1 MFKRSVP
8 LAALVSFSMLL
19 LTAPASAQ
27 PFIEAAPA
35 QLEYGA
41 VDLHFGGNPQQNVKF
56 TNNTSGT
63 LLVTAAELSGA
74 DPSGFQIVND
84 GCTGNFVGAGENCS
98 LEVVFTPGARGAY
111 AATLALLTLDE
122 SAGEVSA
129 EVPISASAA
138 TGTPSPSPSQLT
150 FSPIPYNPPE
160 SFEGENNE
168 SQSLDIQNSSDFGT
182 QLQSVSIT
190 GPDAADFAVEWGNC
204 ENDQM
209 GPSNSC
215 GMGIRFR
222 PSATGARTASLVV
235 QSDSADGPIVVPLS
249 GEGLHGPQMTL
260 DTTQALLGNVALG
273 HSAQHTFTVTN
284 TGDYLLYIQRSFLVT
299 GTPLMFPVRADSCS
313 GRILSPSES
322 CAVTVGFQ
330 PTTLG
335 EKSAAMLFITNTPA
349 INVAGIDGI
358 GIQGADEAD
367 PSLSMPPLSTPA
379 PATPAPAPA
388 PVSAAVTAGAAQAP
402 TLPSPLTAAT
412 RAAPL
417 QAARPRH
424 ARPRRRRAVPGERA
438 RLRNAE
444 LPRTG
449 RHRARFRQRLRRGR
463 SRARLGDEQAP
474 RRPGHA
480 RADPAH
486 APRRR
491 TAEAARAPAGAR
503 RRRRARRR
511 RDRRSAQLDDEA
523 RRRRRRLAALRPAR
537 PSGRPPGRPCG
548 GPPAGAHAGMR

>member
-8 LAALVSFSMLL
+8 LAALVSFAMLPL
-19 LTAPASAQ
+19 AAPASAQ
-27 PFIEAAPA
+27 PPVEASPA

-56 TNNTSGT
+56 TNDTSGT
-63 LLVTAAELSGA
+63 LHVTAAELSGA
-74 DPSGFQIVND
+74 DPSSFQIVND
-84 GCTGNFVGAGENCS
+84 SCTGNFVGAGENCS
-98 LEVVFTPGARGAY
+98 LEVVFKPGARGAY
-111 AATLALLTLDE
+111 TATLVLLTLDE

-138 TGTPSPSPSQLT
+138 TGTPSPSASQLT
-150 FSPIPYNPPE
+150 FSPIPYNPPQ

-168 SQSLDIQNSSDFGT
+168 SESLNIQNSSDFGT

-190 GPDAADFAVEWGNC
+190 GPDASDFAVEWGNC
-204 ENDQM
+204 ENDEM

-222 PSATGARTASLVV
+222 PSATGVRTASLVV
-235 QSDSADGPIVVPLS
+235 QSDSPAGPIVVPLS

-388 PVSAAVTAGAAQAP
+388 PAPAAVTGGAAQPP
-402 TLPSPLTAAT
+402 TLPSALT
-412 RAAPL
+412 
-417 QAARPRH
+417 
-424 ARPRRRRAVPGERA
+424 
-438 RLRNAE
+438 
-444 LPRTG
+444 
-449 RHRARFRQRLRRGR
+449 
-463 SRARLGDEQAP
+463 
-474 RRPGHA
+474 
-480 RADPAH
+480 
-486 APRRR
+486 
-491 TAEAARAPAGAR
+491 AARAPRLYKLLGRATLDPGADVQCPASALDCETLSFLVPAGTARDSGSGFGEAAAVLGSATGKLRGGQGMHVRIPLTRHAVARLKRRGRMQVRVGVVVFADGAIVSQHSWTMKVTAAGAV
-503 RRRRARRR
+503 
-511 RDRRSAQLDDEA
+511 SL
-523 RRRRRRLAALRPAR
+523 L
-537 PSGRPPGRPCG
+537 
-548 GPPAGAHAGMR
+548 

>member
-8 LAALVSFSMLL
+8 LVALVSFAMLL
-19 LTAPASAQ
+19 VVGPASAQ

-56 TNNTSGT
+56 TNNTPGT
-63 LLVTAAELSGA
+63 LQVTAAELSGA
-74 DPSGFQIVND
+74 DPSSFQIVND

-98 LEVVFTPGARGAY
+98 LEVVFKPNARSAY
-111 AATLALLTLDE
+111 AATLVLLALDE

-150 FSPIPYNPPE
+150 FSPIPYNPPQ
-160 SFEGENNE
+160 SFEGENSE
-168 SQSLDIQNSSDFGT
+168 SESLSIQNSSDFGT
-182 QLQSVSIT
+182 QLESVSIT

-204 ENDQM
+204 ENNLM
-209 GPSNSC
+209 APSNSC

-222 PSATGARTASLVV
+222 PSATGVRTASLVV
-235 QSDSADGPIVVPLS
+235 QSDSAAGPIVVPLS

-273 HSAQHTFTVTN
+273 DSAQHTFTVTN

-322 CAVTVGFQ
+322 CSVTVDFQ

-358 GIQGADEAD
+358 GVRGADEAD
-367 PSLSMPPLSTPA
+367 PSLSMPLLSTPA
-379 PATPAPAPA
+379 PGAPVPPAAPAAAPAPA
-388 PVSAAVTAGAAQAP
+388 ANPAPTPAQALTAGRAPRLYRLLGRATLDPGADVQCPVAAKDCETLSFVVPAGAP
-402 TLPSPLTAAT
+402 RGSLSGFGQTPAVLGSATARLRSGQGAHVRIPLTRHARTLLKRRGRMQVRVGVVVFADGAIVSQHSWTMKLTAAG
-412 RAAPL
+412 
-417 QAARPRH
+417 
-424 ARPRRRRAVPGERA
+424 AVS
-438 RLRNAE
+438 L
-444 LPRTG
+444 L
-449 RHRARFRQRLRRGR
+449 
-463 SRARLGDEQAP
+463 
-474 RRPGHA
+474 
-480 RADPAH
+480 
-486 APRRR
+486 
-491 TAEAARAPAGAR
+491 
-503 RRRRARRR
+503 
-511 RDRRSAQLDDEA
+511 
-523 RRRRRRLAALRPAR
+523 
-537 PSGRPPGRPCG
+537 
-548 GPPAGAHAGMR
+548 

>member
-8 LAALVSFSMLL
+8 LAALVSFAMLL
-19 LTAPASAQ
+19 VAAPASAQ

-56 TNNTSGT
+56 TNNTPGT
-63 LLVTAAELSGA
+63 LHVTAAELSGA
-74 DPSGFQIVND
+74 DPSSFQIVND

-98 LEVVFTPGARGAY
+98 LEVVFKPTARGAY
-111 AATLALLTLDE
+111 AATLVLLTLDE

-160 SFEGENNE
+160 SFEGENRE
-168 SQSLDIQNSSDFGT
+168 SESLNIQNSSDFGT
-182 QLQSVSIT
+182 QLESISIT

-204 ENDQM
+204 ENNQM
-209 GPSNSC
+209 GPNNSC

-222 PSATGARTASLVV
+222 PSATGVRTASLVV
-235 QSDSADGPIVVPLS
+235 QSDSAAGPIVVPLS
-249 GEGLHGPQMTL
+249 GEGLHGPQMTF

-273 HSAQHTFTVTN
+273 ASAQHTFTVTN

-299 GTPLMFPVRADSCS
+299 GTPLMFPVLADTCS

-358 GIQGADEAD
+358 GVPGADEAD
-367 PSLSMPPLSTPA
+367 PSLATPLVSTPA
-379 PATPAPAPA
+379 PITSVPPPAPPTATAPD
-388 PVSAAVTAGAAQAP
+388 AAQAP
-402 TLPSPLTAAT
+402 TPP
-412 RAAPL
+412 
-417 QAARPRH
+417 QALSA
-424 ARPRRRRAVPGERA
+424 G
-438 RLRNAE
+438 
-444 LPRTG
+444 
-449 RHRARFRQRLRRGR
+449 
-463 SRARLGDEQAP
+463 
-474 RRPGHA
+474 
-480 RADPAH
+480 H
-486 APRRR
+486 APRLYRLLGHA
-491 TAEAARAPAGAR
+491 TLDPGADVQCPVAARDCETLSFVVPAGAR
-503 RRRRARRR
+503 GSASGFGQTPAVLGSATARLHSGQGAHVRIPLTRHARTLLKRRGRMQVRVGVVVLA
-511 RDRRSAQLDDEA
+511 DGAIVAQHSWTMKLTA
-523 RRRRRRLAALRPAR
+523 
-537 PSGRPPGRPCG
+537 
-548 GPPAGAHAGMR
+548 AGAVSLL

>member
-1 MFKRSVP
+1 MFKRSVL
-8 LAALVSFSMLL
+8 LAALVSFAMLL
-19 LTAPASAQ
+19 VVGPASAQ

-56 TNNTSGT
+56 TNNTPGT
-63 LLVTAAELSGA
+63 LHVTAAELSGA
-74 DPSGFQIVND
+74 DPSSFQIVND

-98 LEVVFTPGARGAY
+98 LEVVFKPTARGAY
-111 AATLALLTLDE
+111 AATLVLFALDE

-150 FSPIPYNPPE
+150 FSPIPYNPPQ
-160 SFEGENNE
+160 SFEGENSE
-168 SQSLDIQNSSDFGT
+168 SESLSIQNSSDFGT

-204 ENDQM
+204 ENNLM
-209 GPSNSC
+209 APSNSC

-222 PSATGARTASLVV
+222 PSATGVRTASLVV
-235 QSDSADGPIVVPLS
+235 QSDSAAGPIVVPLS

-273 HSAQHTFTVTN
+273 DSAEHTFTVTN

-299 GTPLMFPVRADSCS
+299 GTPLMFGVRADSCS

-335 EKSAAMLFITNTPA
+335 EKSAAMLFITNTSA

-358 GIQGADEAD
+358 GVQGADESD
-367 PSLSMPPLSTPA
+367 PSLSMPLVSTPA
-379 PATPAPAPA
+379 PGAPEPAPAPA
-388 PVSAAVTAGAAQAP
+388 APPVPAANPAPTPPQALTAGRAPRLYRLLGRATLDPGADVQCPVAAKDCETLSFVVPAGAP
-402 TLPSPLTAAT
+402 RGSLSGFGQTPAVLGSATARLHSGQGAHVRIPLTRHARTLLKRRGRMQVRVGVVVFADGAIVSQHSWTMKLTAAG
-412 RAAPL
+412 
-417 QAARPRH
+417 
-424 ARPRRRRAVPGERA
+424 AVS
-438 RLRNAE
+438 L
-444 LPRTG
+444 L
-449 RHRARFRQRLRRGR
+449 
-463 SRARLGDEQAP
+463 
-474 RRPGHA
+474 
-480 RADPAH
+480 
-486 APRRR
+486 
-491 TAEAARAPAGAR
+491 
-503 RRRRARRR
+503 
-511 RDRRSAQLDDEA
+511 
-523 RRRRRRLAALRPAR
+523 
-537 PSGRPPGRPCG
+537 
-548 GPPAGAHAGMR
+548 

>member
-8 LAALVSFSMLL
+8 LAALVSFAMLL
-19 LTAPASAQ
+19 VVAPASAQ

-56 TNNTSGT
+56 TNNTPGT
-63 LLVTAAELSGA
+63 LHVTAAELSGA
-74 DPSGFQIVND
+74 DPSSFQIVND

-98 LEVVFTPGARGAY
+98 LEVVFKPTARSAY
-111 AATLALLTLDE
+111 AATLVLLTLDE

-150 FSPIPYNPPE
+150 FSPIPYNPPG

-168 SQSLDIQNSSDFGT
+168 SESLSIQNSSDFGT

-190 GPDAADFAVEWGNC
+190 GPDAADFSVEWGNC

-209 GPSNSC
+209 GPNNSC

-222 PSATGARTASLVV
+222 PSAPGVRTASLVV
-235 QSDSADGPIVVPLS
+235 QSDSAAGPIVVPLS

-260 DTTQALLGNVALG
+260 DTTQALLGTVALG
-273 HSAQHTFTVTN
+273 HSTQHTFTVTN

-299 GTPLMFPVRADSCS
+299 GTPLMFGVRADSCS
-313 GRILSPSES
+313 GHILPPSES

-358 GIQGADEAD
+358 GVQGADEAD
-367 PSLSMPPLSTPA
+367 PSLSMPLVSTPA
-379 PATPAPAPA
+379 PSAPVPPPAPAAVPA
-388 PVSAAVTAGAAQAP
+388 PSADQAP
-402 TLPSPLTAAT
+402 TPP
-412 RAAPL
+412 
-417 QAARPRH
+417 
-424 ARPRRRRAVPGERA
+424 
-438 RLRNAE
+438 
-444 LPRTG
+444 
-449 RHRARFRQRLRRGR
+449 
-463 SRARLGDEQAP
+463 
-474 RRPGHA
+474 
-480 RADPAH
+480 PALS
-486 APRRR
+486 
-491 TAEAARAPAGAR
+491 AARAPRLYTLLGHATLDPGA
-503 RRRRARRR
+503 
-511 RDRRSAQLDDEA
+511 DVQC
-523 RRRRRRLAALRPAR
+523 PATAKDCETL
-537 PSGRPPGRPCG
+537 SFLV
-548 GPPAGAHAGMR
+548 PAGAPRGSISGFGQDAAVLGSATARLRSGQGIHVRIPLTRHARAQLKRRGRMQVRVGVVVLADGAIVAQHSWTMKLSAAGAVSLL

>member
-8 LAALVSFSMLL
+8 LAALVSFALL
-19 LTAPASAQ
+19 LVAAPASAQ

-56 TNNTSGT
+56 TNNTPGT
-63 LLVTAAELSGA
+63 LQVTAAELSGA
-74 DPSGFQIVND
+74 DPSSFQIVND
-84 GCTGNFVGAGENCS
+84 GCTGNFVGSGENCS
-98 LEVVFTPGARGAY
+98 LEVVFKPTARGTY
-111 AATLALLTLDE
+111 AATLVLLTLDE

-160 SFEGENNE
+160 SFEGENRE
-168 SQSLDIQNSSDFGT
+168 SESLNIQNSSDFGT
-182 QLQSVSIT
+182 QLESVSIT

-204 ENDQM
+204 ENNLM
-209 GPSNSC
+209 GPNNSC

-222 PSATGARTASLVV
+222 PSAPGVRTASLVV
-235 QSDSADGPIVVPLS
+235 QSDSAAGPIVVPLS

-260 DTTQALLGNVALG
+260 DTTQALLGSVALG

-299 GTPLMFPVRADSCS
+299 GTPLMFPIRADSCS
-313 GRILSPSES
+313 GRILAPSES

-358 GIQGADEAD
+358 GVPGADEAD
-367 PSLSMPPLSTPA
+367 PSLATPLVSTPA
-379 PATPAPAPA
+379 PVTPVPPPAPA
-388 PVSAAVTAGAAQAP
+388 AATVPDAGQAP
-402 TLPSPLTAAT
+402 TPP
-412 RAAPL
+412 
-417 QAARPRH
+417 QA
-424 ARPRRRRAVPGERA
+424 
-438 RLRNAE
+438 L
-444 LPRTG
+444 
-449 RHRARFRQRLRRGR
+449 
-463 SRARLGDEQAP
+463 S
-474 RRPGHA
+474 
-480 RADPAH
+480 
-486 APRRR
+486 
-491 TAEAARAPAGAR
+491 AARAPRLYSLLGHATLDPGADVQCPVAARDCETLSFVVPAGSPRGSVSGFGQTPAVLGSATARLRSGQGAHVRIPLTRHARTLLKRRGRMQVRVGVVVLADGAIVAQHSWTMKLTAAGAV
-503 RRRRARRR
+503 
-511 RDRRSAQLDDEA
+511 SL
-523 RRRRRRLAALRPAR
+523 L
-537 PSGRPPGRPCG
+537 
-548 GPPAGAHAGMR
+548 